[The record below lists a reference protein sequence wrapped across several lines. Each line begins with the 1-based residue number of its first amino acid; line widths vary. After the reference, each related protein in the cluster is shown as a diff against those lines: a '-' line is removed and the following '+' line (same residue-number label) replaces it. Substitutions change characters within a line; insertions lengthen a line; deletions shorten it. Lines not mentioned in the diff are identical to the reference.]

1 MKFIKVSSLFFF
13 LCWLVIGC
21 SQKAAPVIE
30 NSKNIYNHKSTHKSD
45 PAKKKNS
52 TTHGLDKKTPD
63 SDSKPSKKLQNN
75 QITVIGGETLFS
87 ISKKH
92 DVLMRDLIKEN
103 NLSAPYNLKAGD
115 RLKIPTPNY
124 YVVKSGDTLY
134 SISRANNMSMK
145 SLITINDLKEPYNVV
160 DGQKIRI
167 TSDDNNNKIA
177 VAKNSTIAN
186 NNNSKSTSSEKA
198 PEDNLENNLE
208 NKANNF
214 SWPVNNGKIIS
225 GFGPKKGGLY
235 NDGINIAVKENDP
248 VKVSESG
255 VVAYVGNELKGYG
268 NLVIV
273 KHSGG
278 WITAY
283 AHLSKSFVKRGQK
296 VKKLQ
301 IIANAG
307 TTGNVNNPQLYFGL
321 RKGRDAVNPQN
332 YLKTPIKNLK
342 K

>member
-1 MKFIKVSSLFFF
+1 M
-13 LCWLVIGC
+13 CWLAIGC
-21 SQKAAPVIE
+21 SQKPAPAIE
-30 NSKNIYNHKSTHKSD
+30 NSKNIYNHKSAHKSD
-45 PAKKKNS
+45 FARKKNS

-63 SDSKPSKKLQNN
+63 ADSKSSKKLQNN
-75 QITVIGGETLFS
+75 QITVVGGETLFS

-103 NLSAPYNLKAGD
+103 NLLAPYNLKAGD
-115 RLKIPTPNY
+115 KLKIPTPNY
-124 YVVKSGDTLY
+124 YIVKSGDTLY

-160 DGQKIRI
+160 NGQKIRI
-167 TSDDNNNKIA
+167 TSDDNKNGIA

-186 NNNSKSTSSEKA
+186 NNSSKSTSPEKT
-198 PEDNLENNLE
+198 PENNLE
-208 NKANNF
+208 NKVNNF

-235 NDGINIAVKENDP
+235 NDGINIAVTENDP

-307 TTGNVNNPQLYFGL
+307 TTGNVSSAQLYFGL